1 MQAITTC
8 IAEITEDLL
17 EQAIIQLCEMLK
29 LKMGNQDLE
38 RLTVNL
44 MIQLLPVSLKRKIK
58 IIKICRQF

>member
-8 IAEITEDLL
+8 IAEIIEDLL
-17 EQAIIQLCEMLK
+17 GQAIIQLCEMLK

-44 MIQLLPVSLKRKIK
+44 MIQFLPVSLKRKIK
-58 IIKICRQF
+58 IIKISRQF

>member
-8 IAEITEDLL
+8 IAEIIEDLL

-44 MIQLLPVSLKRKIK
+44 MIQLLLVSLKRKIK
-58 IIKICRQF
+58 NIKICRQF

>member
-1 MQAITTC
+1 MLAI
-8 IAEITEDLL
+8 IIWVAEKIEDLI

-29 LKMGNQDLE
+29 VKMGNQDLE

>member
-8 IAEITEDLL
+8 IAEIIEDLL

-58 IIKICRQF
+58 IIKISRQF